1 MDGLKK
7 YVVIIVGAIFF
18 LWLLS
23 IIIYWDAIGDYIAQ
37 SVGVIIS
44 AIMNLIVGVIL
55 ILLLIRILK

>member
-7 YVVIIVGAIFF
+7 YMVIIVGAIFA
-18 LWLLS
+18 LWLLA
-23 IIIYWDAIGDYIAQ
+23 IIIYWDAIGEYIAQ

-44 AIMNLIVGVIL
+44 AIMNLIVGVIV